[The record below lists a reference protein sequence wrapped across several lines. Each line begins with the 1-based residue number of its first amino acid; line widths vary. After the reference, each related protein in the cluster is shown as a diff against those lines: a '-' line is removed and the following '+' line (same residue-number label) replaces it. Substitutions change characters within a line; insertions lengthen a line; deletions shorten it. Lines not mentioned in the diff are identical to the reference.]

1 MEEPMQPEAIYTD
14 PADMPDDERMNPAEL
29 KVIREFL
36 GLSGEHLGKLLDVS
50 ARTIRHWEDG
60 KYPIPDGARLEI
72 EALEVETAEI
82 VTAAVERL
90 RDMRDPALLVYRNDQ
105 EYLAA
110 NPGSKWSASWYRAV
124 AARIAQEVP
133 GLPMAYGDRR

>member
-1 MEEPMQPEAIYTD
+1 MRPEAIYTD

-29 KVIREFL
+29 KVVREFL
-36 GLSGEHLGKLLDVS
+36 GLSGEHLGKLLNVS
-50 ARTIRHWEDG
+50 PRTIRYWEDG

-72 EALEVETAEI
+72 EALEAETAEFI
-82 VTAAVERL
+82 GVVIERL

-110 NPGSKWSASWYRAV
+110 NPDSKWSASWYRAV
-124 AARIAQEVP
+124 AARIAQEIS
-133 GLPMAYGDRR
+133 GLPMAYGERQ